1 MDPEKPSPIE
11 EHKFLNM
18 AVDHE
23 SLLSEFPQQ
32 VVDSHALVV
41 AEILAGERPSI
52 EILLQLGAEALTVD
66 KLAVLTAR
74 QVGTIQAACDCWRDA
89 SAYFQA
95 SVDLWHRL
103 PFDNDLLAG
112 HRRLLE
118 RLVRSAQERREFYT
132 VTDHDRA
139 VFNAQRDH
147 GMPLPIA

>member
-66 KLAVLTAR
+66 KLTVLAAR
-74 QVGTIQAACDCWRDA
+74 QVSSISAAHDCW
-89 SAYFQA
+89 Q
-95 SVDLWHRL
+95 DLYLVFSPAWIFGIGYPLSRR
-103 PFDNDLLAG
+103 PAGRTPAFARTPYPQRPGKAGILLA
-112 HRRLLE
+112 
-118 RLVRSAQERREFYT
+118 
-132 VTDHDRA
+132 TDHDRA

-147 GMPLPIA
+147 GMPLPLA